1 MRAVNAIS
9 SCSAEQAA
17 NLAPF
22 SLAHGIDDTMARIIA
37 VANQKGGVGKTTT
50 AVNLAAALA
59 AAKRRVLLVDFDPQG
74 NATMAS
80 GVDKRVAKPNGCE
93 VLLDEAPIEQA
104 IVKTESHFDLLPG
117 NGDLTAAELKLMD
130 AIARESR
137 LKEQLAKVAD
147 RYDIILIDCP
157 PSLHLLTLN
166 ALTAANGLLIPVQ
179 CEYFALEGL
188 SSLLDT
194 VKAVRQRLNPAL
206 EIEGL
211 LRTMYDVRNNL
222 GNEVSAQ
229 LIHHFGDKVLRSIIP
244 RNVRLAEAPSHG
256 QPIHLYD
263 RSSRGAIAY
272 IGLAGEMI
280 RRERGHVA
288 AAAAAQDH
296 AAEAAEAA
304 LHDDAT
310 QVGLADETLDDI
322 VDIHQE

>member
-1 MRAVNAIS
+1 
-9 SCSAEQAA
+9 
-17 NLAPF
+17 
-22 SLAHGIDDTMARIIA
+22 MARIIA

-50 AVNLAAALA
+50 SVNLAAALA
-59 AAKRRVLLVDFDPQG
+59 AAKRKVLLVDFDPQG

-80 GVDKRVAKPNGCE
+80 GVDKHEAKPNGCE
-93 VLLDEAPIEQA
+93 VLLGEVGIAEVLVRTEAGY
-104 IVKTESHFDLLPG
+104 DLLPG

-130 AIARESR
+130 GMAREQR

-147 RYDIILIDCP
+147 RYDTILIDCP

-166 ALTAANGLLIPVQ
+166 ALTAADGVLIPVQ

-194 VKAVRQRLNPAL
+194 ISAVRQRLNPAL
-206 EIEGL
+206 EVEGL

-229 LIHHFGDKVLRSIIP
+229 LTTHFGDKVLRSIIP

-263 RSSRGAIAY
+263 RGSRGAIAY
-272 IGLAGEMI
+272 IGLAGEII
-280 RRERGHVA
+280 RRERALAGA
-288 AAAAAQDH
+288 TAGS
-296 AAEAAEAA
+296 AEAGEASA
-304 LHDDAT
+304 DAT
-310 QVGLADETLDDI
+310 DATPTTP
-322 VDIHQE
+322 

>member
-1 MRAVNAIS
+1 
-9 SCSAEQAA
+9 
-17 NLAPF
+17 
-22 SLAHGIDDTMARIIA
+22 MARIIA

-59 AAKRRVLLVDFDPQG
+59 AAKRKVLLVDFDPQG

-80 GVDKRVAKPNGCE
+80 GINKREIKASGCE
-93 VLLDEAPIEQA
+93 VLLEEVEIGAA
-104 IVKTESHFDLLPG
+104 IVPTDAHYDLLPG

-130 AIARESR
+130 ALAREHR
-137 LKEQLAKVAD
+137 LKELLAKVSAN
-147 RYDIILIDCP
+147 YHTILIDCP
-157 PSLHLLTLN
+157 PSLNLLTLN
-166 ALTAANGLLIPVQ
+166 ALTAADGVLIPVQ

-194 VKAVRQRLNPAL
+194 VKAVRHRLNPTL

-229 LIHHFGDKVLRSIIP
+229 LTQHFGDKVLRSIIP

-272 IGLAGEMI
+272 IGLAGEII
-280 RRERGHVA
+280 RRERALTRTDPVGPVEDIEPPA
-288 AAAAAQDH
+288 AAPAHGDSGPTLKAPAAN
-296 AAEAAEAA
+296 
-304 LHDDAT
+304 
-310 QVGLADETLDDI
+310 
-322 VDIHQE
+322 HQE

>member
-1 MRAVNAIS
+1 MTD
-9 SCSAEQAA
+9 
-17 NLAPF
+17 F
-22 SLAHGIDDTMARIIA
+22 MARIIA

-59 AAKRRVLLVDFDPQG
+59 AARRRVLLVDLDPQG

-80 GVDKRVAKPNGCE
+80 GVDKRELAASGCE
-93 VLLDEAPIEQA
+93 VLLEEVAPRAA
-104 IVKTESHFDLLPG
+104 IVTTEAHYDLLPG

-130 AIARESR
+130 ALAREHR
-137 LKEQLAKVAD
+137 LGEALAKVDAD
-147 RYDIILIDCP
+147 YDLVLIDCP
-157 PSLHLLTLN
+157 PSLNLLTLN
-166 ALTAANGLLIPVQ
+166 ALTAAHGVLIPVQ

-194 VKAVRQRLNPAL
+194 IKAVRQRLNPKL
-206 EIEGL
+206 EVEGL

-229 LIHHFGDKVLRSIIP
+229 LTQHFGDKVLRSIIP

-272 IGLAGEMI
+272 IGLAGEVI
-280 RRERGHVA
+280 RRERSQGHPLA
-288 AAAAAQDH
+288 AGPDETNDAAL
-296 AAEAAEAA
+296 AEA
-304 LHDDAT
+304 
-310 QVGLADETLDDI
+310 G
-322 VDIHQE
+322 VDQPVQD

>member
-1 MRAVNAIS
+1 
-9 SCSAEQAA
+9 
-17 NLAPF
+17 
-22 SLAHGIDDTMARIIA
+22 MARIIA

-59 AAKRRVLLVDFDPQG
+59 AAKRKVLLVDLDPQG

-80 GVDKRVAKPNGCE
+80 GVDKHEASPSGCE
-93 VLLDEAPIEQA
+93 VLLGEAPIDQA
-104 IVKTESHFDLLPG
+104 IVATEAHYDLLPG

-130 AIARESR
+130 ALARENR

-147 RYDIILIDCP
+147 KYDTILVDCP
-157 PSLHLLTLN
+157 PTLHLLTVN
-166 ALTAANGLLIPVQ
+166 ALTAATSLLIPVQ

-194 VKAVRQRLNPAL
+194 VKAVRQHLNPQL

-229 LIHHFGDKVLRSIIP
+229 LTQHFGDKVLRSIIP

-272 IGLAGEMI
+272 IGLAGEII
-280 RRERGHVA
+280 RRERGSQA
-288 AAAAAQDH
+288 AV
-296 AAEAAEAA
+296 AA
-304 LHDDAT
+304 LHAMHGDAREES
-310 QVGLADETLDDI
+310 VEASAHSD
-322 VDIHQE
+322 QE

>member
-1 MRAVNAIS
+1 
-9 SCSAEQAA
+9 
-17 NLAPF
+17 
-22 SLAHGIDDTMARIIA
+22 MARIIA

-59 AAKRRVLLVDFDPQG
+59 AAKRKVLLVDLDPQG

-80 GVDKRVAKPNGCE
+80 GVDKREAKPNGCE
-93 VLLDEAPIEQA
+93 VLLDEAPIDKA
-104 IVKTESHFDLLPG
+104 IVKTEALYDLLPG

-130 AIARESR
+130 EIARESR
-137 LKEQLAKVAD
+137 LKDALAKVSD

-166 ALTAANGLLIPVQ
+166 ALAAANGLLIPVQ

-194 VKAVRQRLNPAL
+194 VKAVRHRLNPNL

-229 LIHHFGDKVLRSIIP
+229 LTSHFGDKVLRSIIP

-280 RRERGHVA
+280 RRERGLN
-288 AAAAAQDH
+288 AAAQDQAQDVVAPMLH
-296 AAEAAEAA
+296 A
-304 LHDDAT
+304 DS
-310 QVGLADETLDDI
+310 DETLDDV

>member
-1 MRAVNAIS
+1 
-9 SCSAEQAA
+9 
-17 NLAPF
+17 
-22 SLAHGIDDTMARIIA
+22 MARIIA

-59 AAKRRVLLVDFDPQG
+59 AAKRKVLLVDLDPQG

-80 GVDKRVAKPNGCE
+80 GVDKRDVSPTGCE
-93 VLLDEAPIEQA
+93 VLLGEAPIEQA
-104 IVKTESHFDLLPG
+104 IVTTEAHYDLLPG

-130 AIARESR
+130 ALARENR
-137 LKEQLAKVAD
+137 LKEQLAKLAD
-147 RYDIILIDCP
+147 QYDIVLVDCP
-157 PSLHLLTLN
+157 PTLHLLTVN
-166 ALTAANGLLIPVQ
+166 ALTAATSLLIPVQ

-194 VKAVRQRLNPAL
+194 VKAVRQHLNPQL

-229 LIHHFGDKVLRSIIP
+229 LTQHFGDKVLRSIIP

-272 IGLAGEMI
+272 IGLAGEII
-280 RRERGHVA
+280 RRERGSQA
-288 AAAAAQDH
+288 AV
-296 AAEAAEAA
+296 AA
-304 LHDDAT
+304 LHAMHGDSPEASVEASVPFD
-310 QVGLADETLDDI
+310 
-322 VDIHQE
+322 QE

>member
-1 MRAVNAIS
+1 
-9 SCSAEQAA
+9 
-17 NLAPF
+17 
-22 SLAHGIDDTMARIIA
+22 MARIIA

-50 AVNLAAALA
+50 SVNLAAALA
-59 AAKRRVLLVDFDPQG
+59 AAKRKVLLVDLDPQG

-80 GVDKRVAKPNGCE
+80 GVDKHQAKPNGCE
-93 VLLDEAPIEQA
+93 VLLDEVSIDD
-104 IVKTESHFDLLPG
+104 VLVRTEAGFDLMPG

-130 AIARESR
+130 GLAREHR

-147 RYDIILIDCP
+147 RYQTILIDCP

-166 ALTAANGLLIPVQ
+166 ALTAADGVLIPVQ

-194 VKAVRQRLNPAL
+194 IKAVRQRLNPAL
-206 EIEGL
+206 EVEGL

-229 LIHHFGDKVLRSIIP
+229 LTQHFGDKVLRSIIP

-263 RSSRGAIAY
+263 RGSRGAIAY
-272 IGLAGEMI
+272 IGLAGEII
-280 RRERGHVA
+280 RRERNQAAEDAREAEDA
-288 AAAAAQDH
+288 AAGSAPDVAPTTH
-296 AAEAAEAA
+296 
-304 LHDDAT
+304 
-310 QVGLADETLDDI
+310 
-322 VDIHQE
+322 

>member
-1 MRAVNAIS
+1 
-9 SCSAEQAA
+9 
-17 NLAPF
+17 
-22 SLAHGIDDTMARIIA
+22 MARIIA

-59 AAKRRVLLVDFDPQG
+59 AAKRKVLLVDLDPQG

-104 IVKTESHFDLLPG
+104 IVKTEAHYDLLPG

-137 LKEQLAKVAD
+137 LKDALSKIAD
-147 RYDIILIDCP
+147 RYDIVLIDCP

-166 ALTAANGLLIPVQ
+166 ALTAATGLLIPVQ

-229 LIHHFGDKVLRSIIP
+229 LTTHFGDKVLRSIIP

-280 RRERGHVA
+280 RRDRNQQA
-288 AAAAAQDH
+288 AALEH
-296 AAEAAEAA
+296 ANDVVTPT
-304 LHDDAT
+304 LHES
-310 QVGLADETLDDI
+310 DETLDDI

>member
-1 MRAVNAIS
+1 
-9 SCSAEQAA
+9 
-17 NLAPF
+17 
-22 SLAHGIDDTMARIIA
+22 MARILA

-50 AVNLAAALA
+50 SVNLAAALA
-59 AAKRRVLLVDFDPQG
+59 AARRKVLLVDLDPQG

-80 GVDKRVAKPNGCE
+80 GVDKHEAKPNGCE
-93 VLLDEAPIEQA
+93 VLLGEVEIGSVLVRTEAGY
-104 IVKTESHFDLLPG
+104 DLLPG

-130 AIARESR
+130 GMAREHR

-147 RYDIILIDCP
+147 NYHTILIDCP

-166 ALTAANGLLIPVQ
+166 ALTAADGVLIPVQ

-194 VKAVRQRLNPAL
+194 IKAVRMRLNPEL
-206 EIEGL
+206 EVEGL

-229 LIHHFGDKVLRSIIP
+229 LTLHFGDKVLRSIIP

-263 RSSRGAIAY
+263 RGSRGAIAY
-272 IGLAGEMI
+272 IGLAGEII
-280 RRERGHVA
+280 RRERTMLAARGVA
-288 AAAAAQDH
+288 SDTP
-296 AAEAAEAA
+296 ET
-304 LHDDAT
+304 DDAAPDAT
-310 QVGLADETLDDI
+310 DTVPTAP
-322 VDIHQE
+322 

>member
-1 MRAVNAIS
+1 
-9 SCSAEQAA
+9 
-17 NLAPF
+17 
-22 SLAHGIDDTMARIIA
+22 MARIIA

-59 AAKRRVLLVDFDPQG
+59 AAKRKVLLVDLDPQG

-80 GVDKRVAKPNGCE
+80 GVDKREAKPNGCE
-93 VLLDEAPIEQA
+93 VLLDEAPIERA
-104 IVKTESHFDLLPG
+104 IVGTEAHYDLLPG

-137 LKEQLAKVAD
+137 LKEQLAKISD
-147 RYDIILIDCP
+147 RYQTILIDCP

-166 ALTAANGLLIPVQ
+166 ALAAADGVLVPVQ

-188 SSLLDT
+188 SSLLET
-194 VKAVRQRLNPAL
+194 VKAVRQRLNPKL

-229 LIHHFGDKVLRSIIP
+229 LTQHFGDKVLRSIIP

-272 IGLAGEMI
+272 IGLAGEII
-280 RRERGHVA
+280 RRERGAQAAVA
-288 AAAAAQDH
+288 ALNDMHDTGAALDAAA
-296 AAEAAEAA
+296 
-304 LHDDAT
+304 
-310 QVGLADETLDDI
+310 
-322 VDIHQE
+322 DIHQE